1 MPADRDAGRRTDLS
15 HRTFPIP
22 GMPAPAR
29 PPWSP
34 RMTAIVLH
42 AEEEFDP
49 GLPRPTLARMLGDVR
64 AAGFDALSLG
74 LMHVGRDEGMFDESW
89 VIAGE
94 LRYND
99 LVLFSEGRYAGPSHW
114 LEALGDA
121 AGAQGLR
128 IALVFGG
135 AGHHD
140 FRAIRLLHGRHGAD
154 FVGSG
159 LRRNLVA
166 LRAAMP
172 WLDSIELCCEDTY
185 DHDSF
190 VAFASLLAGLGF
202 DLALRPS
209 MFREFWV
216 NAFAALHARHPGRVR
231 RCHLQCHAKGSGNA
245 PGEWAGAFESAAAGF
260 DADGFIIAAES
271 AENAPQEIRESL
283 RGHARET
290 RLGGGAIWSLER
302 IIANGAEPASYADA
316 IRAGLRDDERRAPS
330 PI

>member
-1 MPADRDAGRRTDLS
+1 
-15 HRTFPIP
+15 
-22 GMPAPAR
+22 
-29 PPWSP
+29 
-34 RMTAIVLH
+34 MTAIVLH

-49 GLPRPTLARMLGDVR
+49 GLPRPALARMLDDVR

-74 LMHVGRDEGMFDESW
+74 LLHVGRDESKFDESW

-99 LVLFSEGRYAGPSHW
+99 TLLFSDGHYLGPPGW
-114 LEALGDA
+114 PAALGA
-121 AGAQGLR
+121 AANESGLR

-140 FRAIRLLHGRHGAD
+140 FRAIRLLHARHGAGFD
-154 FVGSG
+154 DSG

-172 WLDSIELCCEDTY
+172 WLDSIELSCEDTY

-190 VAFASLLAGLGF
+190 VDFASLLAELGF
-202 DLALRPS
+202 DLTLRPS
-209 MFREFWV
+209 MFRDFWV
-216 NAFAALHARHPGRVR
+216 RAFAALHARHPQRVR

-245 PGEWAGAFESAAAGF
+245 PGEWANAFETAAPGF
-260 DADGFIIAAES
+260 DANGFIIAAEW
-271 AENAPQEIRESL
+271 AENMPQEIRESL
-283 RGHARET
+283 RNHARET

-316 IRAGLRDDERRAPS
+316 IRAGLCDDDRRMPS
-330 PI
+330 RA

>member
-1 MPADRDAGRRTDLS
+1 
-15 HRTFPIP
+15 
-22 GMPAPAR
+22 
-29 PPWSP
+29 
-34 RMTAIVLH
+34 MTAIVLH

-49 GLPRPTLARMLGDVR
+49 ALPRPTLARMLDDVQ

-74 LMHVGRDEGMFDESW
+74 LLHVGRDEDT

-99 LVLFSEGRYAGPSHW
+99 ALLFSDGHYLGPPGWHA
-114 LEALGDA
+114 ALGA
-121 AGAQGLR
+121 SANAGGLR

-135 AGHHD
+135 AGHND
-140 FRAIRLLHGRHGAD
+140 FRAIRLLHARHGTG
-154 FVGSG
+154 FHGSG
-159 LRRNLVA
+159 LRSNLVA

-172 WLDSIELCCEDTY
+172 WLDSIELSCEDTY

-190 VAFASLLAGLGF
+190 VAFGTLLVELGF

-209 MFREFWV
+209 MFRDFWV
-216 NAFAALHARHPGRVR
+216 RAFAALHARHPGRVR

-245 PGEWAGAFESAAAGF
+245 PGEWANAFETAAPGF
-260 DADGFIIAAES
+260 DANGFIIAAEW
-271 AENAPQEIRESL
+271 AENMPQEIRESL
-283 RGHARET
+283 RSHAREA

-316 IRAGLRDDERRAPS
+316 IRAGLRDDDRRTLS
-330 PI
+330 PA

>member
-1 MPADRDAGRRTDLS
+1 
-15 HRTFPIP
+15 
-22 GMPAPAR
+22 
-29 PPWSP
+29 
-34 RMTAIVLH
+34 MTAIVLH

-49 GLPRPTLARMLGDVR
+49 ALPGPSLARMLDDVQ

-74 LMHVGRDEGMFDESW
+74 LLHVGRDEDT

-99 LVLFSEGRYAGPSHW
+99 TLLFSDGHSLGPPGWHA
-114 LEALGDA
+114 ALGA
-121 AGAQGLR
+121 PANAGGLR

-135 AGHHD
+135 AGHND
-140 FRAIRLLHGRHGAD
+140 FRAIRLLHARHGAG
-154 FVGSG
+154 FHGSG
-159 LRRNLVA
+159 LRSNLVA

-172 WLDSIELCCEDTY
+172 WLDSIELSCEDTY

-190 VAFASLLAGLGF
+190 VAFGSLLAELGF

-209 MFREFWV
+209 MFRDFWV
-216 NAFAALHARHPGRVR
+216 RAFAALHARHPGRVR

-245 PGEWAGAFESAAAGF
+245 PGEWANAFETAAPGF
-260 DADGFIIAAES
+260 DANGFIIAAEW
-271 AENAPQEIRESL
+271 AENMPQEIRESL
-283 RGHARET
+283 RSHAREA

-316 IRAGLRDDERRAPS
+316 IRAGLRDDERRLPTHA
-330 PI
+330 

>member
-1 MPADRDAGRRTDLS
+1 
-15 HRTFPIP
+15 
-22 GMPAPAR
+22 
-29 PPWSP
+29 
-34 RMTAIVLH
+34 MTAIVLH

-49 GLPRPTLARMLGDVR
+49 GLPRPALARMLDEVHS
-64 AAGFDALSLG
+64 AGFDALSLG
-74 LMHVGRDEGMFDESW
+74 LLHVGRDEDA

-99 LVLFSEGRYAGPSHW
+99 ALLFSDGRYLGPPSW
-114 LEALGDA
+114 PSALGDA
-121 AGAQGLR
+121 ASGRGLR
-128 IALVFGG
+128 ISLVFGG

-140 FRAIRLLHGRHGAD
+140 FRAIRLLHARHGAG

-159 LRRNLVA
+159 LRRNLIA

-172 WLDSIELCCEDTY
+172 WLDSIELSCEDTY

-190 VAFASLLAGLGF
+190 VAFASLLAELGF

-209 MFREFWV
+209 MFRDFWV
-216 NAFAALHARHPGRVR
+216 HAFAALHARHPDRVR

-245 PGEWAGAFESAAAGF
+245 PGEWANAFESAAPGF
-260 DADGFIIAAES
+260 DADGFIIAAEW
-271 AENAPQEIRESL
+271 AENVPQEIRESL
-283 RGHARET
+283 RSHAREA

-316 IRAGLRDDERRAPS
+316 IRAGLRDDERRTPTHA
-330 PI
+330 

>member
-1 MPADRDAGRRTDLS
+1 
-15 HRTFPIP
+15 
-22 GMPAPAR
+22 
-29 PPWSP
+29 
-34 RMTAIVLH
+34 MTAIVLH

-74 LMHVGRDEGMFDESW
+74 LLHVGRDGSKFDESW

-99 LVLFSEGRYAGPSHW
+99 TLLFSDGSHLGPPDW
-114 LEALGDA
+114 PEALGDA
-121 AGAQGLR
+121 ASTLGLR

-135 AGHHD
+135 AGHQD
-140 FRAIRLLHGRHGAD
+140 FRAIRLLHARHGAG

-159 LRRNLVA
+159 LRRNLLA
-166 LRAAMP
+166 LRATMP

-185 DHDSF
+185 DHESF
-190 VAFASLLAGLGF
+190 VAFASLLADLGF

-216 NAFAALHARHPGRVR
+216 KAFAAVHARHPGRVR

-245 PGEWAGAFESAAAGF
+245 PGEWANAFETATPGF

-271 AENAPQEIRESL
+271 AENTPQEIRESL

-316 IRAGLRDDERRAPS
+316 IRAGLRDDDQRTLSHA
-330 PI
+330 